1 VISTTGGGRSDGGAA
16 TLASARHEKGVWPSG
31 TAYMGGGELGGA
43 LGGGDGGGGG
53 NSITRDVDYSAGGD
67 DGALGGGGDG
77 GGGGNSI
84 RGNVVAH
91 VTCCEQSRCE

>member
-1 VISTTGGGRSDGGAA
+1 MSSTTGGGRSDGGA

-31 TAYMGGGELGGA
+31 TAYVGGGELGGA
-43 LGGGDGGGGG
+43 LGGAD
-53 NSITRDVDYSAGGD
+53 
-67 DGALGGGGDG
+67 GGGGDG

-91 VTCCEQSRCE
+91 VT

>member
-1 VISTTGGGRSDGGAA
+1 MHRKQAGGDEHAAYEVWRPIEPPSLPVPSADKDGTTGGGRSDGGAA

-31 TAYMGGGELGGA
+31 TASTSGGGELGGA

-53 NSITRDVDYSAGGD
+53 NSI
-67 DGALGGGGDG
+67 
-77 GGGGNSI
+77 

-91 VTCCEQSRCE
+91 VT